1 MGGHEIS
8 IKSIFDFRTSLPINE
23 ILYIQYIIR
32 QYRYGVFLY
41 EIYLDE
47 AKKQGHCEAE
57 PQCPCFLASSK

>member
-47 AKKQGHCEAE
+47 AKKQGHCGSAS
-57 PQCPCFLASSK
+57 QCSCFLASSK